1 MSLNILVIRQKLL
14 LKILIV
20 ALLALIYTFLYFVI
34 YKPKKLFKRHSQDI
48 FSPSH
53 KTFIEAHRGV
63 IKEIFQNTL
72 ESFQKV
78 LEYNIESLETDA
90 WLSKDN
96 VLILLHGSISSNL
109 KGFYN
114 SRDNATE
121 LTWKQLS
128 KYRTIRDN
136 LKMPRLSDLFELT
149 KNKVFINLEIKDP
162 RVNLV
167 FPKVIELIEKYNF
180 FDQIAISSYSYGYY
194 YKIKEYNKRNNKNLT
209 FGFLYYKTEEKYY
222 NYNHTGNSLNIY
234 WPYASKTV
242 CDKAHKNGMAIMAWF
257 LPHQKESNELYKQLI
272 ENGVDVICCN
282 DPVKAKK
289 FRDNYYIKKMFVKI
303 FSSLYKLF

>member
-1 MSLNILVIRQKLL
+1 MSLKFLVKRQKLL
-14 LKILIV
+14 FK
-20 ALLALIYTFLYFVI
+20 LLNFTLLLCIFLYFVK
-34 YKPKKLFKRHSQDI
+34 YKPNKILKRHSQDI

-53 KTFIEAHRGV
+53 KTFIEAHRG
-63 IKEIFQNTL
+63 INREIFQNTL

-78 LEYNIESLETDA
+78 LKYNIESLETDT

-96 VLILLHGSISSNL
+96 VLILLHGNNVSSL

-114 SRDNATE
+114 SHGKAKE

-128 KYRTIRDN
+128 QYRTIRDN
-136 LKMPRLSDLFELT
+136 LKMPRLSDLFKLT

-180 FDQIAISSYSYGYY
+180 FDQITISSYFYGYY
-194 YKIKEYNKRNNKNLT
+194 YKIKEYNKKNNKNLT
-209 FGFLYYKTEEKYY
+209 FGFLYFKTKEKYY
-222 NYNHTGNSLNIY
+222 NYHHKGNSLNIY
-234 WPYASKTV
+234 WPHASKRV
-242 CDKAHKNGMAIMAWF
+242 CDKAHKNGMAVMAWF
-257 LPHQKESNELYKQLI
+257 LPRQKENNRLYKKLI

-282 DPVKAKK
+282 EPVKAKR
-289 FRDNYYIKKMFVKI
+289 FRDNYYNRNIFVKI
-303 FSSLYKLF
+303 FNTLYRIF